1 MVEIETLS
9 MEFSQWLLRH
19 YNKTKFVKMI
29 ALVQHSN
36 FMEGKVALE
45 QEKDSDLTAI
55 HEMFLY
61 WIQPLNSMFEAFHI
75 TYESI

>member
-9 MEFSQWLLRH
+9 MEFSQWPLRH
-19 YNKTKFVKMI
+19 YNKTKFVKTI

-36 FMEGKVALE
+36 FTDQGKVALE

-61 WIQPLNSMFEAFHI
+61 
-75 TYESI
+75 

>member
-1 MVEIETLS
+1 MEIETLS

-61 WIQPLNSMFEAFHI
+61 
-75 TYESI
+75 

>member
-1 MVEIETLS
+1 MESETLS

-19 YNKTKFVKMI
+19 YNKTEFVKMT

-36 FMEGKVALE
+36 FMDQGKFALE

-55 HEMFLY
+55 HEMSLY
-61 WIQPLNSMFEAFHI
+61 
-75 TYESI
+75 